1 MPAKEKTFEESLNA
15 LEEIVQRLERG
26 DVPLEEALAAF
37 QEGIA
42 LSKQCQDTLEKAE
55 KTLTKMMTE
64 NNEEIVFE
72 ESEEA

>member
-15 LEEIVQRLERG
+15 LEELVQRLERG

-37 QEGIA
+37 QEGMA